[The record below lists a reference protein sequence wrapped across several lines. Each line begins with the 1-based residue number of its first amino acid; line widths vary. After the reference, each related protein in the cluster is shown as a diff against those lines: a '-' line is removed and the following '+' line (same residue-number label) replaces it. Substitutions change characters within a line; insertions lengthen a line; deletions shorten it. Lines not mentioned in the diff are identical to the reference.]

1 MVEEPQGDD
10 GVFSRSL
17 AGKGRKGRSLEETF
31 VKSLASGSNDDCDR
45 KPGRVRKE
53 TPSTGSHISRTLRG
67 RVAVSEKAGVWR
79 GGD

>member
-31 VKSLASGSNDDCDR
+31 VKSLASGSNDGR
-45 KPGRVRKE
+45 TVTESQEGLGRRHLQPGPTSAE
-53 TPSTGSHISRTLRG
+53 HCGAELL
-67 RVAVSEKAGVWR
+67 
-79 GGD
+79 